1 MRTLLRLFS
10 FNYKK
15 MVNEVTLIGN
25 LGNDPEVRTTQ
36 NGRTVA
42 NFNLATSESFKNKE
56 GERITNTE
64 WHRVTAWSPLAEI
77 IEKYVKKGSQIY
89 LKGSLKTRSYEDK
102 DGVKRGI
109 TEVVMKELKMLGGRQ
124 GSRQQH
130 EPQQHFQEPTEAQ
143 ESFNEDTLPF

>member
-1 MRTLLRLFS
+1 
-10 FNYKK
+10 

-64 WHRVTAWSPLAEI
+64 WHRITAWSPLAEI

-102 DGVKRGI
+102 DGVKRNI

-124 GSRQQH
+124 ESRQQH
-130 EPQQHFQEPTEAQ
+130 EPQQHIQEPVQAQ
-143 ESFNEDTLPF
+143 ESFNDDLPF

>member
-1 MRTLLRLFS
+1 
-10 FNYKK
+10 

-56 GERITNTE
+56 GERVTNTE
-64 WHRVTAWSPLAEI
+64 WHRITAWSPLAEI

-102 DGVKRGI
+102 DGVKRNI

-124 GSRQQH
+124 ESRQQH
-130 EPQQHFQEPTEAQ
+130 EPHQHIQEPAEAQ